1 MGVPFEET
9 VMTKRRVFI
18 LADRSLFSQGLDSLL
33 RRSDTIE
40 VVGIAGEE
48 EALDEIKALK
58 PDVILIRVSRA
69 DSGPILSRLL
79 SEVPGVRVVSVNL
92 DENIATVY
100 TSQRF
105 LVTRAEDF
113 VEILGREEVQG
124 SSVLQGKKV

>member
-1 MGVPFEET
+1 MGVPFEEA
-9 VMTKRRVFI
+9 MTKRRVFI

-33 RRSDTIE
+33 RRANTIE
-40 VVGIAGEE
+40 VVGITGEE

-58 PDVILIRVSRA
+58 PDVVLIRMSRA

-92 DENIATVY
+92 DENVATIY

-124 SSVLQGKKV
+124 SNMLQGKEV